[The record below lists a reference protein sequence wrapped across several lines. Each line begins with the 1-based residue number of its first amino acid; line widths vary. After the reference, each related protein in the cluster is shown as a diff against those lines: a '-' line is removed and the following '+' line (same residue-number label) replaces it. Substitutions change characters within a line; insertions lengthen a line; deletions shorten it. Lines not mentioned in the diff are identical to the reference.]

1 MVRTRR
7 VAHCARSAVG
17 VLRLEGGGMTGS
29 CEWFDVTTIGSR
41 GRARAMPSAL
51 APGGVQVEF
60 QFATGRALTITFT
73 AVETGELRRQL
84 GMTLEI
90 QGGPH
95 GALDAL
101 AGT

>member
-1 MVRTRR
+1 
-7 VAHCARSAVG
+7 VG
-17 VLRLEGGGMTGS
+17 ALRLEDGSMTGS

-73 AVETGELRRQL
+73 AIEAHELIHQL
-84 GMTLEI
+84 GTTLEI